1 MTDTLTLSADELRTL
16 MEAAL
21 MASDVRTDTS
31 RSIARALLAAE
42 IDGHKGHGLSRIPS
56 YTAQAKSKKI
66 DGQALPRAEVK
77 RPGVLRIDVNSGFA
91 YPAFDIAYEKLPEM
105 IGETGIALAAFFRSS
120 HFGVVGYHVEHLANK
135 GLIAIAL
142 GNTPQAMPP
151 WGGKTALLGTNPLA
165 FAAPRPGK
173 PPLVVD
179 LALTT
184 VNRAAI
190 IAAAKTGEAIPEGWA
205 LDKEGR
211 PTTDAQAAM
220 EGTMTPV
227 GGAKGAALALMVE
240 VLAAVATGANF
251 GTESTSF
258 FTADGPPPGVGQFM
272 IAFDPFA
279 ILPKEHYQHRM
290 AQLLAMIEAQ
300 EGARLPGS
308 RRLGLRQRA
317 AANGVD
323 LPAALVEEVRKI
335 AAGD

>member
-1 MTDTLTLSADELRTL
+1 MTDTLTLTTEDLTTL
-16 MEAAL
+16 METAL
-21 MASDVRTDTS
+21 TASDVRADTAS
-31 RSIARALLAAE
+31 SIARALLAAE

-66 DGQALPRAEVK
+66 DGQAIPTVEMK

-91 YPAFDIAYEKLPEM
+91 YPAFDIAYERLPKM
-105 IGETGIALAAFFRSS
+105 IGETGIALAAFHRSS
-120 HFGVVGYHVEHLANK
+120 HFGVVGYHVEMLANA
-135 GLIAIAL
+135 GLIGIAF
-142 GNTPQAMPP
+142 GNTPEAMTP
-151 WGGKTALLGTNPLA
+151 WGGNKALFGTNPLA

-173 PPLVVD
+173 PPLVID

-190 IAAAKTGEAIPEGWA
+190 IAAAKSDEPIPEGWA
-205 LDKEGR
+205 LDKDGN
-211 PTTDAQAAM
+211 PTTDANAAM

-240 VLAAVATGANF
+240 VLAAVVTGANF
-251 GTESTSF
+251 GTEATSF

-279 ILPKEHYQHRM
+279 ILPKDHYAGRM
-290 AQLLAMIEAQ
+290 DLLLGMVEAQ

-308 RRLGLRQRA
+308 RRLALREKA
-317 AANGVD
+317 AAHGINV
-323 LPAALVEEVRKI
+323 PAALVEDVRNI
-335 AAGD
+335 AAGA